1 MNFKFRFET
10 LLDLRRRERDQ
21 AGAEVGQ
28 ANEAI
33 RRIDQQREELN
44 QKRIEI
50 RQSASASRLGRVSV
64 DRLLAAGRYD
74 IQLEADA
81 NALNDTRGKL
91 IQELARRQGKLRQAE
106 AELKRFEKL
115 RQQDRERHEA
125 ELRRRE
131 QAEADDATSRRFAMA
146 IQRKEVS

>member
-10 LLDLRRRERDQ
+10 LLELRRRERDE

-33 RRIDQQREELN
+33 RRVDEQREALKQQRVDL
-44 QKRIEI
+44 RL
-50 RQSASASRLGRVSV
+50 SPSASRKGNVSV
-64 DRLLAAGRYD
+64 DRLLTAGRYD

-81 NALNDTRGKL
+81 EALSDTRGKL
-91 IQELARRQGKLRQAE
+91 IQELARRQEKLKQAE

-115 RQQDRERHEA
+115 REHEKSSHQA
-125 ELRRRE
+125 ELLRRE
-131 QAEADDATSRRFAMA
+131 QAEADDATNRRFAMI
-146 IQRKEVS
+146 IQRKEAK